1 MSKPLFNHVSVTC
14 ADFDRS
20 MAFYHELL
28 GLPIIEQGEVSR
40 SPIHNAV
47 IGLGEVRLR
56 FAELDLS
63 DGAGVFLELF
73 EYLEPR
79 GEAVASRTCD
89 FGNVHFAVT
98 VDDIEATWRR
108 LDEAGVPTRSKP
120 VEVTSGEW
128 AGAKAFYSLDPDGV
142 TVEFIQFPE
151 GRE

>member
-40 SPIHNAV
+40 SPVHDAV

-63 DGAGVFLELF
+63 DGAGIFLELF

-98 VDDIEATWRR
+98 VDDIEETWRK
-108 LDEAGVPTRSKP
+108 LDAAGVATRSKP
-120 VEVTSGEW
+120 IEVTSGEW
-128 AGAKAFYSLDPDGV
+128 VGAKAFYSLDPDGV
-142 TVEFIQFPE
+142 TVEFIQFPAAKE
-151 GRE
+151 

>member
-20 MAFYHELL
+20 LAFYHELL
-28 GLPIIEQGEVSR
+28 GLPIIEQGEVSSSR
-40 SPIHNAV
+40 VHNEV

-63 DGAGVFLELF
+63 DGAGIFLELF

-98 VDDIEATWRR
+98 VDDIDDVWSK
-108 LDEAGVPTRSKP
+108 LDAAGVRTRSKP
-120 VEVTSGEW
+120 VEVTGGEW
-128 AGAKAFYSLDPDGV
+128 VGAKAFYSLDPDGV

-151 GRE
+151 KE